1 MKYKLF
7 LSDFDW
13 TLGLAPDFIEEET
26 VKAIKEYQS
35 KGGIFVICTGRSYL
49 SIKKVCEKY
58 GIKGVVITFQ
68 GALICDLSNDN
79 VIFDG
84 GVDKDLTCSILKDLL
99 DLGLEA
105 GTYLDDLFHYEKEG
119 YGVKEYLRLVGIDG
133 VLVDDVVNFV
143 KTTDKKV
150 RKSLA
155 IGVPEEIDNALS
167 ILSKKYDGKLLVNK
181 SSKNYLEVISPVLS
195 KGEAVKRIAKYY
207 NIPLEEVI
215 AVGDS
220 LNDMSLIDGEWH
232 GVCVGD
238 GMEEVKKVAKEVTL
252 PFKEQPIKHLLTKYC
267 L

>member
-26 VKAIKEYQS
+26 VKAIKEYQK

-58 GIKGVVITFQ
+58 DIKGVVITFQ
-68 GALICDLSNDN
+68 GALTCDLSSDK

-84 GVDKDLTCSILKDLL
+84 GVDKDITAKIIKDLL
-99 DLGLEA
+99 DMGLET
-105 GTYLDDLFHYEKEG
+105 GVYLDDLFHFEKEG
-119 YGVKEYLRLVGIDG
+119 FGVKEYSRLVGIDG
-133 VLVDDVVNFV
+133 VLVDGVVDYVNN
-143 KTTDKKV
+143 TDKKV
-150 RKSLA
+150 RKALA
-155 IGVPEEIDNALS
+155 IGEPEEIDKALS
-167 ILSKKYDGKLLVNK
+167 ILSKKYEGKLIVNK
-181 SSKNYLEVISPVLS
+181 SSKHYLEVIDPLLS
-195 KGEAVKRIAKYY
+195 KGEAVRKIAKYY
-207 NIPLEEVI
+207 NIPLNEVI

-220 LNDMSLIDGEWH
+220 LNDLSLIDGEWH

-238 GMEEVKKVAKEVTL
+238 GMEEVKKVAKEVTV
-252 PFKEQPIKHLLTKYC
+252 PFKEQPIKHLLEKYC